1 MGPKNKGCVT
11 RRTEILQTPISS
23 ILNGHLRSRIY
34 RAGDKSTDNIQ
45 PFFTLQLNIEV
56 RVCTFVIVLL
66 KNWTGGIILE
76 SVYSTRSSRSSHK

>member
-23 ILNGHLRSRIY
+23 ILNGHVRSRIY

-45 PFFTLQLNIEV
+45 PFFTLPLNIEV
-56 RVCTFVIVLL
+56 SIYTFIVVHL
-66 KNWTGGIILE
+66 KNE
-76 SVYSTRSSRSSHK
+76 ME